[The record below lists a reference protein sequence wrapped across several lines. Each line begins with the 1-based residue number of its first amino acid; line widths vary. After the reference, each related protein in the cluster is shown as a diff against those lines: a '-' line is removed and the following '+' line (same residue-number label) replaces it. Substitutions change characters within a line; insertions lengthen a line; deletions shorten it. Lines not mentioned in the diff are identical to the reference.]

1 MAIDFPPLIPS
12 DRNITQGD
20 FPVKRQVSP
29 GGTGAS
35 KRFGTVPRGL
45 IIELEFS
52 NITDLDAFSLGLAH
66 QLAFGSYE
74 PLALPHQFWNDITEP
89 LRSRLKRNYTWRFAE
104 SPVYSK
110 SSIPGFKNVKIKLKG
125 DFDYSPPPP
134 YIPPL
139 PEPGLLLPTEEN
151 PEILDGLW
159 DLRFDEKQDTL
170 EGVGRNEF
178 GQIAIWPPGSGIIQY
193 PESFIEGPWRTKFIG
208 GATKWWHV
216 PTGWTENVW
225 AAESQEVPSVG
236 QLGINAITTSFPN
249 GISSTGQEFK
259 NAAYGSPYGPW
270 RRNTGYSTIRNLGM
284 RRANTG
290 GPWIPYSPP
299 LV

>member
-20 FPVKRQVSP
+20 FPVKRQISP

-170 EGVGRNEF
+170 QGAANDAN
-178 GQIAIWPPGSGIIQY
+178 GQVSIFPPGSGIVHY
-193 PESFIEGPWRTKFIG
+193 PAVFTEGQWVTKYIEDVSQ
-208 GATKWWHV
+208 WWHV
-216 PTGWTENVW
+216 PTGWFEPQYAPAVEDQPTTLF
-225 AAESQEVPSVG
+225 
-236 QLGINAITTSFPN
+236 LGINAITSSWPD
-249 GISSTGQEFK
+249 GISSTGQGFS
-259 NAAYGSPYGPW
+259 NSAYGTPYPPW
-270 RRNTGYSTIRNLGM
+270 RRYTFYSSIRNLGM
-284 RRANTG
+284 RRANTS